1 MKIITLIVAVVA
13 MDYCEAQFTFG
24 VGGLTATQN
33 CVDSDSNCNPN
44 NFSRKRRQIL
54 EEILTEVEAEESA
67 RDMFKI
73 KRSPRARFG
82 NRDFGRE
89 KREIA
94 NMIESLTEEVL
105 EADAEE
111 KNVERQEKEAEA
123 VPQFGSLSADQNC
136 VGSIC
141 IQNNFVRKKREVI
154 ASLLQ
159 ELL

>member
-1 MKIITLIVAVVA
+1 MKIITLIVTVVA
-13 MDYCEAQFTFG
+13 MGYCEAQFTFG
-24 VGGLTATQN
+24 IGGLTANQN
-33 CVDSDSNCNPN
+33 CVGSNCNQN

-54 EEILTEVEAEESA
+54 EEILSEVEAEESA
-67 RDMFKI
+67 RDMTKT

>member
-1 MKIITLIVAVVA
+1 ML
-13 MDYCEAQFTFG
+13 G
-24 VGGLTATQN
+24 
-33 CVDSDSNCNPN
+33 
-44 NFSRKRRQIL
+44 
-54 EEILTEVEAEESA
+54 EILTEVEAEESA
-67 RDMFKI
+67 RDMTKT
-73 KRSPRARFG
+73 KRWTRRRFG
-82 NRDFGRE
+82 NSDFGRK

-94 NMIESLTEEVL
+94 SMIESLTEEVL

-123 VPQFGSLSADQNC
+123 EPEFGSFTTDQNC

-141 IQNNFVRKKREVI
+141 NQNNFVRKKREVI